1 MGAVMPAS
9 VLQHAPPGTAVV
21 HAADDRS
28 ADFYYHSSPQ
38 VPASK
43 EALDYEYFR
52 PISAPLMGARAA
64 QPSGRA
70 W

>member
-43 EALDYEYFR
+43 ALDYEYFR